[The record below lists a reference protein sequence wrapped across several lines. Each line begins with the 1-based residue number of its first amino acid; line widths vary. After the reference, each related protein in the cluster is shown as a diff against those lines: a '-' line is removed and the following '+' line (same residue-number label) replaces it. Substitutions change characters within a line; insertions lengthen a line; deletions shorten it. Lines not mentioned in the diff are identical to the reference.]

1 MTPEV
6 PAPGVAPAA
15 DAGRGHLLRNLL
27 LFGRVLRGLGLDGS
41 PARMLDLAVALG
53 HLDLGRK
60 RDVYHALRALVVRR
74 REEIAAFDEAFEV
87 FWRKPAAGMTTL
99 DLRAMGERRRFR
111 RPRFD
116 PPPPRGDAAEEV
128 ADAPPATE
136 APPTLRA
143 TLGWSPAE
151 VLRHKDFAA
160 MTAGELAAVERLL
173 AGFAWRLG
181 ERRTR
186 RWAGGDG
193 PRPDLR
199 RSLRHALRHG
209 GEVLAWERRRR
220 RTRPRP
226 LVVLA
231 DVSGS
236 MERYTRLLLLFL
248 YGLAEGLEQ
257 RVEAFVFGTRLTRV
271 TRQLRGRDV
280 EQALREVARAVPD
293 WSGGTRI
300 GDALRAFNF
309 AWGRRVPGS
318 GAVVLLISDGWD
330 RGDPELLR
338 REMARLQ
345 RNCHRL
351 IWLNPLLGAP
361 EYQPLARGMR
371 TALPFV
377 DDFLPVH
384 NLASLEDL
392 ARRLAAVGE
401 GRPAR
406 RQSPL
411 LPPREEPP
419 PAAAAVPPHPPAA
432 RRPLPGVW
440 LPPEPDGEPPGR

>member
-1 MTPEV
+1 VIPPPSDAPRAATTSGP
-6 PAPGVAPAA
+6 PAG
-15 DAGRGHLLRNLL
+15 GHLLENLL
-27 LFGRVLRGLGLDGS
+27 LFGRVLHGVGLDGS
-41 PARMLDLAVALG
+41 PARMIDLATALG

-60 RDVYHALRALVVRR
+60 RDVYHAMRALVVRR
-74 REEIAAFDEAFEV
+74 REDIAAFDEAFEV
-87 FWRKPAAGMTTL
+87 FWRKPAQGASTL

-116 PPPPRGDAAEEV
+116 PPPLRDEAASDGAEGR
-128 ADAPPATE
+128 PASE
-136 APPTLRA
+136 APPVLRA
-143 TLGWSPAE
+143 TRTYSASE
-151 VLRHKDFAA
+151 VLRHKDFAE
-160 MTAGELAAVERLL
+160 MTGEELAEVERLL

-186 RWAGGDG
+186 RWSAGRGA
-193 PRPDLR
+193 RLDLR
-199 RSLRHALRHG
+199 RSLRRALRHG
-209 GEVLAWERRRR
+209 GEVLDWKRRRR
-220 RTRPRP
+220 RAKPRP

-257 RVEAFVFGTRLTRV
+257 RVEGFVFGTRLTRV
-271 TRQLRGRDV
+271 SRQLRGRDV
-280 EQALREVARAVPD
+280 ERALREVSRAVPD

-300 GDALRAFNF
+300 GEALRAFNWE
-309 AWGRRVPGS
+309 WGRRVPA

-345 RNCHRL
+345 RSCHRL
-351 IWLNPLLGAP
+351 VWLNPLLGAP
-361 EYQPLARGMR
+361 EYEPLARGMR

-384 NLASLEDL
+384 DLASLEDL
-392 ARRLAAVGE
+392 ARRLEAMDE
-401 GRPAR
+401 RRPAR
-406 RQSPL
+406 RQAPAVRL
-411 LPPREEPP
+411 HDQA
-419 PAAAAVPPHPPAA
+419 PAAAVSPAA
-432 RRPLPGVW
+432 TPAAPVGRRPLPGVW
-440 LPPEPDGEPPGR
+440 LPPVRP

>member
-1 MTPEV
+1 M
-6 PAPGVAPAA
+6 
-15 DAGRGHLLRNLL
+15 GHLVHNLL
-27 LFGRVLRGLGLDGS
+27 LFGRVLHGLGLDGS
-41 PARMLDLAVALG
+41 PARMVDLANALG
-53 HLDLGRK
+53 HLELGRK
-60 RDVYHALRALVVRR
+60 RDVYHAMRALVVRR
-74 REEIAAFDEAFEV
+74 REDIPAFDQAFEI
-87 FWRKPAAGMTTL
+87 FWRKPAEGLTTL

-116 PPPPRGDAAEEV
+116 PPPLRN
-128 ADAPPATE
+128 DAPPEGAEEPPASE

-143 TLGWSPAE
+143 TLTYSAAE
-151 VLRHKDFAA
+151 LLRHKDFAA
-160 MTAGELAAVERLL
+160 MTGEELAEVERLL
-173 AGFAWRLG
+173 TSFAWRLG

-186 RWAGGDG
+186 RWSAGRG
-193 PRPDLR
+193 PRLDLR
-199 RSLRHALRHG
+199 RSLRKGLRHG
-209 GEVLAWERRRR
+209 GEILEWERRRL

-231 DVSGS
+231 DISGS

-280 EQALREVARAVPD
+280 EQALREVSRAVPD

-338 REMARLQ
+338 AEMARLQ
-345 RNCHRL
+345 RSCHRL
-351 IWLNPLLGAP
+351 VWLNPLLGSP
-361 EYQPLARGMR
+361 EYEPLARGMR

-384 NLASLEDL
+384 DLASLEDL
-392 ARRLAAVGE
+392 ARRLAAMDE
-401 GRPAR
+401 HRPAR
-406 RQSPL
+406 RQAPVL
-411 LPPREEPP
+411 RLRDEPSAAPSARP
-419 PAAAAVPPHPPAA
+419 PAVE

-440 LPPEPDGEPPGR
+440 LPPVRR